1 MDSRAQPGEQAVAQT
16 GQETRQ
22 QAEPFDG
29 QQAADGAVT
38 PADRGELLR
47 HPLTLWVAFAIVHTA
62 LNLLCLHAQGW
73 PLGDVEAV
81 YKLWVAQSAN
91 GGSQVGID
99 EPWVY
104 PILAYI
110 PMALA
115 NLLGPTLYAQ
125 VWLGLVTLL
134 NAAAFAVLSGG
145 LRRRRA
151 RPRWRVV
158 AAWWWLAFLMLLGP
172 IALARIDAVTVP
184 VAIIAMLLVAG
195 RPAVGAALLTIA
207 AWIKVWP
214 AALVAA
220 LLVASRARL
229 RVLQSAAG
237 VCITVIAVSMVLGGA
252 SYVLSFVT
260 EQTGRGLQIESPVST
275 IWMWQAAMGVP
286 GAGVYYDRD
295 ILTFQVAG
303 SGTELASA
311 LMTPLMAIAAAV
323 VVLLGALRMREGAH
337 FARVFPPLA
346 LALVLVLIVFNKVG
360 SPQFMTWLAAPIV
373 LGLIYRRRQW
383 LLPAGLGLALAA
395 LTQLIYPYLYGELL
409 AASPAMVLLL
419 TLRNLLQIV
428 LLGWS
433 VYALVAARAPRPSR
447 HPATAHSTTAHS
459 TTAHSTPAPS
469 PTAPSPTL
477 E

>member
-1 MDSRAQPGEQAVAQT
+1 MASMSEPSASLVGDADSGANSARGSSQGVDRDSGPDSGPETGRQSLDDATTPG
-16 GQETRQ
+16 
-22 QAEPFDG
+22 
-29 QQAADGAVT
+29 
-38 PADRGELLR
+38 DREGLLR
-47 HPLTLWVAFAIVHTA
+47 HPLTLWVAFSIVHTV
-62 LNLLCLHAQGW
+62 LILLCLHAPGW

-115 NLLGPTLYAQ
+115 NLLGPALYVQ

-151 RPRWRVV
+151 RPRWRVI
-158 AAWWWLAFLMLLGP
+158 AAWWWLAFLLLLGP

-184 VAIIAMLLVAG
+184 IAIIALLLVAG
-195 RPAVGAALLTIA
+195 RPAVGAALLTVA
-207 AWIKVWP
+207 AWVKVWP

-229 RVLQSAAG
+229 RVLQSAVG
-237 VCITVIAVSMVLGGA
+237 VSITVIAVSMVLGGA
-252 SYVLSFVT
+252 SYVLSFVS

-275 IWMWQAAMGVP
+275 IWMWQAVVGVP
-286 GAGVYYDRD
+286 GAGVYYDHD
-295 ILTFQVAG
+295 ILTYQVAG
-303 SGTELASA
+303 AGTALASA
-311 LMTPLMAIAAAV
+311 LMTPLMAFAAAA

-383 LLPAGLGLALAA
+383 LLPAVLGLALAV
-395 LTQLIYPYLYGELL
+395 LTQLIYPYLYGALL
-409 AASPAMVLLL
+409 AASPGMVLLL

-428 LLGWS
+428 LLGWA
-433 VYALVAARAPRPSR
+433 VYALARAPR
-447 HPATAHSTTAHS
+447 HPTTAH
-459 TTAHSTPAPS
+459 P
-469 PTAPSPTL
+469 PTL

>member
-1 MDSRAQPGEQAVAQT
+1 MK
-16 GQETRQ
+16 
-22 QAEPFDG
+22 
-29 QQAADGAVT
+29 
-38 PADRGELLR
+38 PAGRGELLR
-47 HPLTLWVAFAIVHTA
+47 HPLALWVAFAIVHTV
-62 LNLLCLHAQGW
+62 LNLLALHAPGW
-73 PLGDVEAV
+73 PLGDIEAV

-145 LRRRRA
+145 LRRLRA
-151 RPRWRVV
+151 RPRWRVL
-158 AAWWWLAFLMLLGP
+158 AAWWWLAFLLFLGP

-184 VAIIAMLLVAG
+184 LAVIAMLLVAG

-214 AALVAA
+214 AALVVA

-252 SYVLSFVT
+252 GYVLSFVT
-260 EQTGRGLQIESPVST
+260 EQTGRGLQIESPIST

-311 LMTPLMAIAAAV
+311 LMTPLMAIAVAV
-323 VVLLGALRMREGAH
+323 VVLLGGLRMRKGAH
-337 FARVFPPLA
+337 FARVLPPLA

-383 LLPAGLGLALAA
+383 LLPAGLGLVLAA
-395 LTQLIYPYLYGELL
+395 LTQLIYPYLYVELL

-419 TLRNLLQIV
+419 TLRNLLQLV

-433 VYALVAARAPRPSR
+433 VYALVTASAPRPFRTPDTAHST
-447 HPATAHSTTAHS
+447 PAHSTTAHS
-459 TTAHSTPAPS
+459 TTAPRT
-469 PTAPSPTL
+469 TAPSPTL

>member
-16 GQETRQ
+16 GPETR

-29 QQAADGAVT
+29 HQRADGAVT

-62 LNLLCLHAQGW
+62 LNLLCLHAPGW